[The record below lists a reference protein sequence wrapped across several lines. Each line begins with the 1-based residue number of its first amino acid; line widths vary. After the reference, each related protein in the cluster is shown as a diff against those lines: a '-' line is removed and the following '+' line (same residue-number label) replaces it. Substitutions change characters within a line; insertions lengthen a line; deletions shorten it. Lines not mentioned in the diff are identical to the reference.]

1 MNKTTLYGKD
11 KNGGIK
17 IWETWVE
24 NGSVFVSHGKIGGKI
39 QIKETKCS
47 GKNIGRANETTP
59 QQQAELE
66 SASKAKKQF
75 DKGYRESIDQLEEL
89 PLMPVLAYPFDKKEH
104 VMSDEVYVSRK
115 LDGVRCLV
123 FVDNGNVR
131 LMSRGGKDYI
141 VPHISEEFSHLLPE
155 GKHWFDGEIY
165 SHGNKLQTIVSAVK
179 RINAEEVAFSKKGN
193 ADDLQILNVRNALK
207 FYLFEKIEHNEDGSF
222 RKYAEVLDD
231 YCKNRILQCSLTID
245 DHTCYVGCNKLV
257 DKSNVPELSQK
268 YYSEGYEGVM
278 VRHKDF
284 VYESGKRSNGLLK
297 CKPFMDLEFKVIGVK
312 EDLNGNAVL
321 LMQNDLNDE
330 TFETSI
336 GSFAERKYQLHN
348 QHEFIGKWLT
358 VQYQGRTEKGIPF
371 FPVGKAWREA
381 DEQGVVLE

>member
-75 DKGYRESIDQLEEL
+75 DKGYRENIEQLKEL
-89 PLMPVLAYPFDKKEH
+89 PLSPVLAYPFDKKEH

-123 FVDNGNVR
+123 FVDNGNVK
-131 LMSRGGKDYI
+131 LMSRGGKDYTI
-141 VPHISEEFSHLLPE
+141 PHISEEFSRLLPE
-155 GKHWFDGEIY
+155 GKHWFDGEVY
-165 SHGNKLQTIVSAVK
+165 CHGYKLQSIVSAVK
-179 RINAEEVAFSKKGN
+179 RVDAEEVATRSKL
-193 ADDLQILNVRNALK
+193 DEDLDIATLRGELK
-207 FYLFEKIEHNEDGSF
+207 FYLFEKIEYNEDGSF
-222 RKYAEVLDD
+222 RKYADVLDD
-231 YCKNRILQCSLTID
+231 YCKNRIFEHSLVVD
-245 DHTCYVGCNKLV
+245 DHACYVGCNKIV
-257 DKSNVPELSQK
+257 DKSTVKELSQR
-268 YYSEGYEGVM
+268 YYMEGYEGVM
-278 VRHKDF
+278 VRNKDF
-284 VYESGKRSNGLLK
+284 VYESGKRSSGLLK
-297 CKPFMDLEFKVIGVK
+297 CKPFMDLEFKVIGMK

-321 LMQNDLNDE
+321 LMQNDLNEE

-336 GSFAERKYQLHN
+336 GSFDERKYQLNN
-348 QHEFIGKWLT
+348 QRVFIGRWLT
-358 VQYQGRTEKGIPF
+358 VQYQGRTEKNIPV
-371 FPVGKAWREA
+371 FPTGKAWREVGV
-381 DEQGVVLE
+381 DGVVVE